1 MQITVSGKNFDV
13 SNSLREHVIEKLEKK
28 IGRFDTVV
36 TANVTMSTDRH
47 RHIVEITLFGKGF
60 EMRAEERE
68 CDEMYRSINCVV
80 EKLEKQLDKARSKNL
95 DVNRKDREESKEAA
109 EGVGV
114 AVEQDEVS
122 PIKQTTSYAA
132 APISVEE
139 AIEIMNDRD
148 FRFYAFQNI
157 KSGRINVV
165 YVLDG
170 GGYGLVDPKI

>member
-109 EGVGV
+109 EGVEET
-114 AVEQDEVS
+114 VEHEAS
-122 PIKQTTSYAA
+122 PIKQTTSYTA

-157 KSGRINVV
+157 KTGRINVV
-165 YVLDG
+165 YALDG
-170 GGYGLVDPKI
+170 EGYGLVDPKI